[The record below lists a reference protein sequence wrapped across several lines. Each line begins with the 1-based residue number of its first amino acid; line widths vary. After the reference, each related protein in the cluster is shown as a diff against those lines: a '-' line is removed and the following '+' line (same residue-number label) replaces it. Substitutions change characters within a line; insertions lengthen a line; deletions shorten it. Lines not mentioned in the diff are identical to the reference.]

1 MNDKK
6 RVIFASD
13 DQGVLD
19 RWQSAL
25 EGQAGIKICRSRQD
39 LTGALDTLKPD
50 QYLLDLRLPGL
61 RGLTGALG
69 LIPRHSRC
77 HCLAFSAIPI
87 DDEGIQLLKAGAR
100 AYCNRFIAPQLLQN
114 ISQIVASGEIWLGA
128 SIMERLIRGLA
139 EPKALSPDNPLIEL
153 TDRERDIAVRV
164 SRGASNKTIARDLD
178 ISERTVKAHLT
189 SIFGKTKARDRL
201 QLALLVKQIE
211 LR

>member
-1 MNDKK
+1 MSDKK

-19 RWQSAL
+19 RWQAAL
-25 EGQAGIKICRSRQD
+25 ADRAVIEICRSRQD
-39 LTGALDTLKPD
+39 LAPILDALKPD

-61 RGLTGALG
+61 RGLPGALA
-69 LIPRHSRC
+69 LIPRHSRS
-77 HCLAFSAIPI
+77 HCLAFSAVPI

-114 ISQIVASGEIWLGA
+114 VSDIVGGGEIWLGA
-128 SIMERLIRGLA
+128 SIMEHLIRGLA
-139 EPKALSPDNPLIEL
+139 EPKALNPDNPLIEL

-164 SRGASNKTIARDLD
+164 SRGASNKTIARDLE

-189 SIFGKTKARDRL
+189 SIFGKTGAKDRL
-201 QLALLVKQIE
+201 QLALMVKQIA
-211 LR
+211 